1 MPNWAWASAIGEDD
15 GRGALVE
22 LACNAQDQHGPG
34 VGEHAAAE
42 RLVEAVAHA
51 CHLLRQQEH
60 GDDRHKEVHVEHDS
74 HVGGAVGVVE
84 AGDEQAEM
92 GQHEEERAHQRHID
106 EDIGELQRHKL
117 PGFMLIAQV
126 VEHDGG
132 PGIDGHANSHGAD
145 VPHVVGIAHGGG
157 QRLEARQHKQREDK
171 GHGTHHAQG
180 GAVDHAGV
188 LAFLVGKAEE
198 RGLHAEGEGDD
209 EDAYVTIN
217 IGDNTKLTSASHP
230 SVGLDGHEQIVD
242 KPSGDGTDAVD
253 GCVFQ
258 E

>member
-1 MPNWAWASAIGEDD
+1 
-15 GRGALVE
+15 
-22 LACNAQDQHGPG
+22 
-34 VGEHAAAE
+34 
-42 RLVEAVAHA
+42 
-51 CHLLRQQEH
+51 
-60 GDDRHKEVHVEHDS
+60 
-74 HVGGAVGVVE
+74 
-84 AGDEQAEM
+84 
-92 GQHEEERAHQRHID
+92 
-106 EDIGELQRHKL
+106 
-117 PGFMLIAQV
+117 MLIAQV

-132 PGIDGHANSHGAD
+132 PSVDGHANSHGAD

-217 IGDNTKLTSASHP
+217 ISDDTKLTSASHP